1 MPKID
6 PPSAGAIQSNG
17 DDGQDVP
24 GWPCSRRCVLLIGIG
39 VVVVLPA
46 MYECPHVASDGV
58 RLAVTVS
65 GSGPSLLFLHGEGY
79 GRHDWDAV
87 RTFLE
92 VDYTCIAAD
101 QRGWGDS
108 GGTYDDHGNTRRVIE
123 DVIEL
128 ARTAPAPPM
137 LVGHSWGAK
146 IAIETAA
153 QTEGLVRG
161 VFCVDGILLG
171 SASKDALYALVSVPM
186 RFLWGTESPTEYDG
200 HWVSQEA
207 LDVLCARYPAI
218 AMSWIKSGHDIPNLR
233 ARELAIAIR
242 DFDADIRAGHARP
255 ANVAAVVP
263 DG

>member
-1 MPKID
+1 MCFPD
-6 PPSAGAIQSNG
+6 R
-17 DDGQDVP
+17 VP
-24 GWPCSRRCVLLIGIG
+24 ALWFF
-39 VVVVLPA
+39 PA
-46 MYECPHVASDGV
+46 MDECWHVASDGV
-58 RLAVTVS
+58 RLAVTIS